1 MASLKIKIFT
11 FILVMLKN
19 PALQPTSI
27 PPGNVSFGIE
37 KYEPSFKVL
46 APYDIHEPSFSKEL
60 IDG

>member
-1 MASLKIKIFT
+1 
-11 FILVMLKN
+11 MLKN

-46 APYDIHEPSFSKEL
+46 APYDIHEPSLSKEL